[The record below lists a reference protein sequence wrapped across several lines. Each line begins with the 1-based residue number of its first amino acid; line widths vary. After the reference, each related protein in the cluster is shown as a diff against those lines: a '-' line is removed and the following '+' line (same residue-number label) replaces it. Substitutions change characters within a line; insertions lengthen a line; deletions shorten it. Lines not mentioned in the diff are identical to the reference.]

1 MAQLIFLLS
10 PIDVALADGDGY
22 SQVIDFVATVY
33 VGIKENLNNN
43 LKTLFMIDQLEN
55 LKFCFLIYESGWERA
70 DLE

>member
-43 LKTLFMIDQLEN
+43 LKTLFMNYDRLIG
-55 LKFCFLIYESGWERA
+55 KSKKISTTCFL
-70 DLE
+70 